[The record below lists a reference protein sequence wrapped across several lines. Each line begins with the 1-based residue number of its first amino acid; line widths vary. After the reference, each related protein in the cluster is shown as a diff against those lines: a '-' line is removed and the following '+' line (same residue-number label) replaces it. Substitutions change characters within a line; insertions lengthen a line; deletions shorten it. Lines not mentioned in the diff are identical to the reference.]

1 MDGVVNEHVTA
12 QNLYAKRGIK
22 IRRRKKLPTKQLD
35 IHIKNANQELE
46 ADYSKVS
53 TVDSNRFV
61 LPRTEDKQRC
71 LSICLSIHQIICMSA
86 FGVTKN
92 YAK

>member
-35 IHIKNANQELE
+35 IHIKNANQEFE
-46 ADYSKVS
+46 AEQVS
-53 TVDSNRFV
+53 TVDSDRFV
-61 LPRTEDKQRC
+61 LPRTEDKQCC